1 MQKILLLSIITF
13 WTTNSYGQTNYQK
26 YFDQVELRG
35 STTIYDYNNKKW
47 FFTDKQDAETA
58 TLPAS
63 TFKILHSLIALEY
76 KAVQNE
82 DEIFEWDGEP
92 KLHLGNVVNAW
103 NRDTDLKGAYEN
115 SVIWFY
121 EEVARKIGREA
132 YKKILTE
139 SEYGNGNYS
148 EPDVDFWNYGEF
160 AITPINQID
169 FLIKL
174 YENRLPFS
182 ESTIETVKKLMI
194 SEKTDTFTFR
204 DKTGWAR
211 RNGTDIGWWV
221 GYAEIEESVY
231 FFATRILKNEM
242 DDNPN
247 FLSGRKEITNLILKE
262 ISESK

>member
-1 MQKILLLSIITF
+1 MQKILLLSILTI
-13 WTTNSYGQTNYQK
+13 WSYNSFGQTNYQI
-26 YFDQVELRG
+26 YFDESGLTG

-47 FFTDKQDAETA
+47 FFTDKQDAKTA

-148 EPDVDFWNYGEF
+148 EPDVDFWNYGQF
-160 AITPINQID
+160 AITPINQIE

-182 ESTIETVKKLMI
+182 ESTIETVKNLMI
-194 SEKTDTFTFR
+194 SGKTDTSTFW
-204 DKTGWAR
+204 DKTGWTR
-211 RNGTDIGWWV
+211 RNGTDIGWWI
-221 GYAEIEESVY
+221 GYAVTDGNVY
-231 FFATRILKNEM
+231 FFATRILKNEK
-242 DDNPN
+242 DEIPN
-247 FLSGRKEITNLILKE
+247 FLRGRKEITKLILNE
-262 ISESK
+262 VTQRN